1 MNRTKVITA
10 LNLNTTEEQILVQG
24 WVRNYRKGKS
34 ISFVSINDGST
45 IKNIQIV
52 VENSKFD
59 DNTLSNIH
67 TGSSLSIIGL
77 VVQSQGSGQK
87 IEISAN
93 EITVLG

>member
-24 WVRNYRKGKS
+24 WVKNYRKGKS
-34 ISFVSINDGST
+34 ISFISINDGST

-59 DNTLSNIH
+59 IAATITPHHLHINRNAMFH
-67 TGSSLSIIGL
+67 GGL
-77 VVQSQGSGQK
+77 RSDFYCLPT
-87 IEISAN
+87 IR
-93 EITVLG
+93 T